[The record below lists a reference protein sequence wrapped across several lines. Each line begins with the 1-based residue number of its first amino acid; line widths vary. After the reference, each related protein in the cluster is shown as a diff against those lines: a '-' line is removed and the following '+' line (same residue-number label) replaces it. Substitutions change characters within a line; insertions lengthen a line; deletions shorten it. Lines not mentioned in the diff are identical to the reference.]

1 MIRGMSVRISEI
13 TRRRCLQ
20 IAAGASIGAPAILRA
35 QPSSAPLL
43 ALTIEPRRE
52 IAKIPANFTGLSYEA
67 SQLANPQF
75 FAPANSG
82 LAGFLRRLGSQGV
95 LRIGGNSSE
104 YTLWPGGG
112 AAAAP
117 SSMATPPDT
126 GAGGRPRTPVTPESA
141 RNLAAFAKS
150 CGWQLIY
157 GLNLGNGTPEQAAA
171 EAQAVCEAAG
181 DRLVALQFGNE
192 PDLFHRNGLR
202 PPDWSFDDYLA
213 QWQEFARAVRQR
225 VPRAPLAGPDV
236 ASDTNWI
243 ASFAE
248 KVRDRIVLLTGHY
261 YAMGPPTNPA
271 MNISRLLQPSE
282 GLARDVPAIMKAARE
297 SGRPFRMA
305 EGNSCYSGG
314 KAGASDTFA
323 AALWCGDYMLA
334 MAQAGYCGVN
344 LHGGGN
350 GIYTPIAGNAQQGFS
365 ARPVYYGMMLAGQ
378 FAGAAMVQ
386 AELTTGGVNAAAYAA
401 KSAAGLR
408 IAIFNKEERQTIRVD
423 ASPSFS
429 ARHATVWRLAAP
441 ALDSKSAVTLAGA
454 EVGRDGTWAPAK
466 VESATQKRGRIAI
479 DIPPASG
486 ALILLR

>member
-1 MIRGMSVRISEI
+1 MIEAMSALIPQF

-35 QPSSAPLL
+35 QPNSAPLV
-43 ALTIEPRRE
+43 ALTIQPSRV
-52 IAKIPANFTGLSYEA
+52 ISKIPANFTGLSYEG

-75 FAPANSG
+75 FAPSNSG
-82 LAGFLRRLGSQGV
+82 LARFVRLLGGQGV

-104 YTLWPGGG
+104 YTQWSSG

-117 SSMATPPDT
+117 ASSGAAPPDT
-126 GAGGRPRTPVTPESA
+126 GAGARPRTPVTPEA
-141 RNLAAFAKS
+141 VRNLAAFVKS

-171 EAQAVCEAAG
+171 EAQAVSEAAG

-202 PPDWSFDDYLA
+202 PPEWAFDDYLA
-213 QWQEFARAVRQR
+213 QWQEFARAVRLR

-248 KVRDRIVLLTGHY
+248 KAKDQIVLLTGHY

-271 MNISRLLQPSE
+271 MNIERLLQPSE
-282 GLARDVPAIMKAARE
+282 GLARNIPAIMKAARE
-297 SGRPFRMA
+297 SGRPFRVA
-305 EGNSCYSGG
+305 EGNSCYNGG

-323 AALWCGDYMLA
+323 SALWCGDYMLA

-344 LHGGGN
+344 VHGGGN
-350 GIYTPIAGNAQQGFS
+350 GIYTPIAGNVQQGFS
-365 ARPVYYGMMLAGQ
+365 ARPIYYGMLLAGQ
-378 FAGAAMVQ
+378 FAGSTIVA
-386 AELTTGGVNAAAYAA
+386 AELKTDGVNATAYAA
-401 KSAAGLR
+401 KSSAGLR
-408 IAIFNKEERQTIRVD
+408 IAVFNKEERRGIRVD
-423 ASPSFS
+423 ANPSFS
-429 ARHATVWRLAAP
+429 GKHVTVWRLAAP
-441 ALDSKSAVTLAGA
+441 ALDSKDGVTLAGG
-454 EVGRDGTWAPAK
+454 EIGPDGAWSPNK
-466 VESATQKRGRIAI
+466 PESAAEKGGRLTI
-479 DIPPASG
+479 DLPPASA
-486 ALILLR
+486 ALIWLR